1 MTQIQLSD
9 AQAVILST
17 ACARE
22 DGAIFPVTASLKGG
36 AVGNVC
42 KSLLKQGLIEEIAA
56 TDLNTVWRHDEERGP
71 ITLRATPLAYSTL
84 GITDEQD
91 ETPPA
96 ETPPA
101 PVQRRKGTK
110 QETLIEMLRAEG
122 GATIDEIVEATGCAR
137 RHVRRAQEEA
147 GPDDHLREGRGAR
160 PSLLPA
166 ARLTRHTTTVTMP
179 PSRMGQRHF
188 IVPRAPGSPRTAAA
202 GRRTA
207 RCSPP

>member
-22 DGAIFPVTASLKGG
+22 DGAVFPVTASLKGG

-84 GITDEQD
+84 GITDQQD
-91 ETPPA
+91 ETPV
-96 ETPPA
+96 ETPTA

-122 GATIDEIVEATGCAR
+122 GATIDEIVEATGWQAHYADAR
-137 RHVRRAQEEA
+137 I
-147 GPDDHLREGRGAR
+147 
-160 PSLLPA
+160 
-166 ARLTRHTTTVTMP
+166 MP
-179 PSRMGQRHF
+179 M
-188 IVPRAPGSPRTAAA
+188 
-202 GRRTA
+202 
-207 RCSPP
+207 

>member
-22 DGAIFPVTASLKGG
+22 DGAVFPVTASLKGG

-84 GITDEQD
+84 GIKDEQD
-91 ETPPA
+91 ETLPP
-96 ETPPA
+96 ETPTA
-101 PVQRRKGTK
+101 PVKRRKGTK

-122 GATIDEIVEATGCAR
+122 GATIDEIAAVLEWRPHT
-137 RHVRRAQEEA
+137 VRGALA
-147 GPDDHLREGRGAR
+147 GALKKKLGLEVASEKVEGRGR
-160 PSLLPA
+160 VYRLPA
-166 ARLTRHTTTVTMP
+166 A
-179 PSRMGQRHF
+179 
-188 IVPRAPGSPRTAAA
+188 
-202 GRRTA
+202 
-207 RCSPP
+207 

>member
-42 KSLLKQGLIEEIAA
+42 KSLLKLGLIEEIPAA
-56 TDLNTVWRHDEERGP
+56 DLNTVYRHDEERGP
-71 ITLRATPLAYSTL
+71 ITLRATPLAFSTL
-84 GITDEQD
+84 GITGEQD

-96 ETPPA
+96 ETPAA

-122 GATIDEIVEATGCAR
+122 GATIDEIVAATGWQP
-137 RHVRRAQEEA
+137 HTVRGAMSGALKKKLGLTITSEKI
-147 GPDDHLREGRGAR
+147 EGRG
-160 PSLLPA
+160 
-166 ARLTRHTTTVTMP
+166 
-179 PSRMGQRHF
+179 
-188 IVPRAPGSPRTAAA
+188 RTYKIIA
-202 GRRTA
+202 
-207 RCSPP
+207 

>member
-22 DGAIFPVTASLKGG
+22 DGAVFPVTASLKGG

-42 KSLLKQGLIEEIAA
+42 KSLLKLGLIEEIPAA
-56 TDLNTVWRHDEERGP
+56 DLNTVYRHDEERGP
-71 ITLRATPLAYSTL
+71 ITLRATPLAFSTL

-101 PVQRRKGTK
+101 PAQRRKGTK
-110 QETLIEMLRAEG
+110 QEILIEMLRADG
-122 GATIDEIVEATGCAR
+122 GATIDEIVAETGWQP
-137 RHVRRAQEEA
+137 HTVRGAMSGALKKKLGLTITSEKV
-147 GPDDHLREGRGAR
+147 EGRGR
-160 PSLLPA
+160 VYSL
-166 ARLTRHTTTVTMP
+166 
-179 PSRMGQRHF
+179 
-188 IVPRAPGSPRTAAA
+188 PRD
-202 GRRTA
+202 
-207 RCSPP
+207 